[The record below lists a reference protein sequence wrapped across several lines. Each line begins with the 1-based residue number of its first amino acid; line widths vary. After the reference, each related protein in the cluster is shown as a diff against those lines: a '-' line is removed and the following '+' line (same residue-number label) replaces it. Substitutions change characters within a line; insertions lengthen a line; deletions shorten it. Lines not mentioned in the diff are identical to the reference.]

1 MTPGAAMPLVE
12 IEGLIKHFPVQSG
25 VFGPTEGVVSAV
37 EGIDLAIWPGRITGL
52 VGESG
57 SGKTTVARVLL
68 RLAKP
73 TAGAIRV
80 RNEAGVME
88 DITTLRGRAL
98 KAYRRRVQMIFQDP
112 YESLNPRLTV
122 FQTVVESLLVQ
133 GIGPQ
138 EERRARVERM
148 LRLVGLTPPDAFLS
162 RYPDALSGGQRQRVA
177 IARALIVEPQVLVA
191 DEPTSMLDA
200 SIRAGIMDLLRGL
213 TARFGLGTLL
223 ITHDLATARYLC
235 DVLVVMHKGQIVE
248 QGQTEDVLAHPQH
261 AYTRALIEATP
272 VVGGEERE

>member
-1 MTPGAAMPLVE
+1 MTPGAETPLVE
-12 IEGLIKHFPVQSG
+12 IEGLIKHFPIQSG
-25 VFGPTEGVVSAV
+25 VFGPAEGVVSAV
-37 EGIDLAIWPGRITGL
+37 EGIDLAIWPGQITGL

-57 SGKTTVARVLL
+57 SGKTTVARALL
-68 RLAKP
+68 RLVRP

-80 RNEAGVME
+80 RNEAGAME
-88 DITTLRGRAL
+88 DITTLHGRAL

-122 FQTVVESLLVQ
+122 YQTVVEPLLVQ
-133 GIGPQ
+133 GIGTQ
-138 EERRARVERM
+138 EGRRARVERM
-148 LRLVGLTPPDAFLS
+148 LRLVGLTPPDAFLQ

-213 TARFGLGTLL
+213 TAHFGLGTLL

-235 DVLVVMHKGQIVE
+235 DELVVMHKGQIVE
-248 QGQTEDVLAHPQH
+248 QGPTEDVLAHPQH
-261 AYTRALIEATP
+261 AYTRALIDATP
-272 VVGGEERE
+272 VVGGDER